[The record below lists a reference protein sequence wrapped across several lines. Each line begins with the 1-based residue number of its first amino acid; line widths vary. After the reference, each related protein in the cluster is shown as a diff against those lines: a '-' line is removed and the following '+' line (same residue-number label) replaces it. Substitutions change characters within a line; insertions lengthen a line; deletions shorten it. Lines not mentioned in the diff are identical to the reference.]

1 MQMEMANFL
10 LTKENDPAAD
20 SPTKKEQQKA
30 WAVNLNGFDVEEAK
44 ILHLRGKPQNA
55 PEGCQNKLK
64 VLYSQKMAPGSSRKN
79 SRNIPS
85 KPERVLD
92 APEMFN
98 DYLPAVLSVPHEE
111 QPRAE
116 VPPGKE
122 CPGSAQRR
130 PEPGCSCWSREAFLP
145 RSANEVWNRTPHS

>member
-10 LTKENDPAAD
+10 LSKENDPAED

-55 PEGCQNKLK
+55 PEGCQNNLK

-85 KPERVLD
+85 KPERVMD

-98 DYLPAVLSVPHEE
+98 DYC
-111 QPRAE
+111 
-116 VPPGKE
+116 K
-122 CPGSAQRR
+122 
-130 PEPGCSCWSREAFLP
+130 
-145 RSANEVWNRTPHS
+145 